1 MTNPENFA
9 SRLTAEYAGFKF
21 VDILPIPEY
30 HELRAIA
37 ELYSCRYKYEIKYW
51 YTRFIFFI
59 KIECKKRTNK

>member
-37 ELYSCRYKYEIKYW
+37 ELYSCRYKYEIKY
-51 YTRFIFFI
+51 
-59 KIECKKRTNK
+59 